1 MDTMSGLD
9 PEVRAR
15 LDSLS
20 YESTKAGS
28 LQQGEF
34 YQCKPDIF
42 AATYE
47 PVLAAGA
54 ARETPA

>member
-1 MDTMSGLD
+1 MSGLD